1 MKIAITGAAGFIGSN
16 LAQSLCKE
24 HEVLALDNF
33 DNTQRFEN
41 GKKKYFGTFKN
52 LLDYNG
58 DLYCANLLD
67 DEFYKVLDEFKPD
80 VIYHLAAISDTTV
93 YNEEIILKSN
103 VNSFKKI
110 INIANKY
117 DAKLIYASS
126 ASVYG
131 DAKSPQTVGKDERPK
146 NPYAFSKLMM
156 EKIANLYC
164 KNAVGL
170 RYFNV
175 YGKNESNKE
184 QTSSMILQFANQ
196 ILDKNEARLFEGSEN
211 IFRDFVYIK
220 DVTKANIAALN
231 AKGGVYNVG
240 SFKARSFL
248 DIVLILEKELLN
260 LGLIKDEV
268 KKIYIKNPYEKAY
281 QFFTEA
287 AANKDFNY
295 EADYSLEE
303 GIKDYLPYIL
313 KERL

>member
-1 MKIAITGAAGFIGSN
+1 MRIIITGGAGFIGSN
-16 LAQSLCKE
+16 LANELCKNN
-24 HEVLALDNF
+24 EVLVIDNF
-33 DNTQRFEN
+33 DNQEKFANNKR
-41 GKKKYFGTFKN
+41 KYFGTFKN
-52 LLDYNG
+52 LLEFTG
-58 DLYCANLLD
+58 DIYCANLLED
-67 DEFYKVLDEFKPD
+67 DFYKIIDDYKPN
-80 VIYHLAAISDTTV
+80 VIYHFAAISDTTV

-103 VNSFKKI
+103 VNSFKRI
-110 INIANKY
+110 INIANKHN
-117 DAKLIYASS
+117 AKLIYASS

-131 DAKSPQTVGKDERPK
+131 DAKSPQTVGKDEKPK
-146 NPYAFSKLMM
+146 NPYAFSKFMM

-175 YGKNESNKE
+175 YGQNESNKE

-196 ILDKNEARLFEGSEN
+196 ILNKNEARLFEGSEN

-220 DVTKANIAALN
+220 DVTKANILALDT
-231 AKGGVYNVG
+231 KGGVYNVG

-248 DIVLILEKELLN
+248 DIVLILEKELLK
-260 LGLIKDEV
+260 LGLIKDAV

-281 QFFTEA
+281 QFFTQA
-287 AANKDFNY
+287 AICKDFNY
-295 EADYSLEE
+295 NADYSLEE